1 MESYRK
7 IEIIVG
13 VFVLIGLI
21 AIGWTA
27 VRIGQVGGL
36 GAAGYPL
43 VAVFDDAGG
52 IRQGADVML
61 AGVVIGRVDAIE
73 LMDDEKAKLTL
84 RINNGVKITS
94 DAFASIRTKGIIGDR
109 YVRITQGME
118 EDFLEPGDEIEET
131 ESAINLEDLVS
142 KYIFTG
148 KE

>member
-7 IEIIVG
+7 VEIIVG
-13 VFVLIGLI
+13 LFVLLGLV

-27 VRIGQVGGL
+27 VRVGQSGGL
-36 GAAGYPL
+36 GEAGYP
-43 VAVFDDAGG
+43 VTAVFDDVGG

-61 AGVVIGRVDAIE
+61 AGVAIGRVEGIE
-73 LMDDEKAKLTL
+73 LIDNEKAKLTL
-84 RINNGVKITS
+84 RIHNGVRITS

-118 EDFLEPGDEIEET
+118 EDVLGPGDEIEET
-131 ESAINLEDLVS
+131 ESVINIEDLVS